1 MTNFQSY
8 LDISYDEQSS
18 MNERQLLRNGRK
30 ELSGFKKLFFKRI
43 HPKKERRLCAQTHW
57 LYIVE
62 TFDMSQMIPKE
73 CVHKVY

>member
-18 MNERQLLRNGRK
+18 MNERQLLRNWRK

-43 HPKKERRLCAQTHW
+43 HPKKNVDFALKLIDYT
-57 LYIVE
+57 
-62 TFDMSQMIPKE
+62 S
-73 CVHKVY
+73 